1 MPDGRCRSEAPVRGR
16 GADADGERGP
26 GPDAAATAGPL
37 RKGKHLPLTDDPP
50 GMPSDSDDRDAEAE
64 RPPPS
69 RHAPA
74 RGGGT
79 GTVDPGRRG
88 DGPDGLL
95 DRTRG
100 FVRGTARR
108 VRAAP
113 GAWAAYTLWVT
124 LVSVAHF
131 AGLHYRIYWEVWW
144 WDVLTHG
151 TSGAGV
157 AALFPLLGLAAWERR
172 SLTSRLLLAAGVVA
186 AVGVG
191 FEVYERLFRTFW
203 QEWTL
208 AYYLE
213 DTALDVVVDAL
224 GAAAFVAVAAAWRSL
239 GGASGRSAT
248 ADAGGA
254 GRNAGANAGAG
265 AGASAGV
272 NAERDPSAD

>member
-16 GADADGERGP
+16 GADADGESGP

-95 DRTRG
+95 DRTRW

-124 LVSVAHF
+124 LVCVAHF
-131 AGLHYRIYWEVWW
+131 GGLHYRIYWEVWW

-157 AALFPLLGLAAWERR
+157 AALFPLLGLASWDRR
-172 SLTSRLLLAAGVVA
+172 SLSSRLLLAAAVVA
-186 AVGVG
+186 VVGAG

-203 QEWTL
+203 HEWTL
-208 AYYLE
+208 AYYIE
-213 DTALDVVVDAL
+213 DTAVDVVVDAL
-224 GAAAFVAVAAAWRSL
+224 GAAAFVALAAGWRAL
-239 GGASGRSAT
+239 GRPGVERTDAAGAGVG
-248 ADAGGA
+248 GGA
-254 GRNAGANAGAG
+254 GTSPGG
-265 AGASAGV
+265 SV
-272 NAERDPSAD
+272 NAEHDPGAD